1 MSADLLL
8 TVFVAGIA
16 AGTVFLFAAVG
27 EIITERA
34 GVLNLG
40 LEGMMLVGAVTG
52 FLVNHEWRQLW
63 LGALAAIGAG
73 AALGVL
79 YALLVVTFRTNQV
92 VTGLTLVIFA
102 TGLSGYAGESVV
114 GVAPP
119 STFEP
124 VAIPLLS
131 DIPAL
136 GPVFFRQNALVYLS
150 YVFVAATWFWL
161 FKTRPGLNLRSVG
174 ESPETA
180 DAVGIS
186 VTRTRYAAVAAGGG
200 FAGLAGAYLSLAQSP
215 SWVPNMTAGRGW
227 IAIALVIFAT
237 WSPVRAVLGAY
248 LFGCV
253 EALGFRLQAV
263 GVDIPSFFVSMLP
276 YLFTIAVLVVISR
289 DTAGR
294 RLAAPASLGNAFV
307 REER

>member
-1 MSADLLL
+1 MSADLFL
-8 TVFVAGIA
+8 TVFVAGVA

-52 FLVNHEWRQLW
+52 FLVNHQFRQLW
-63 LGALAAIGAG
+63 LGVLAAVVAG
-73 AALGVL
+73 GALGL
-79 YALLVVTFRTNQV
+79 LHALLVVSFRTNQV

-102 TGLSGYAGESVV
+102 GGLSGYAGESVV

-119 STFEP
+119 ATFEP

-131 DIPAL
+131 AIPVL
-136 GPVFFRQNALVYLS
+136 GRVFFRQNPLVYLS
-150 YVFVAATWFWL
+150 YGLVAATWFWL

-186 VTRTRYAAVAAGGG
+186 VTRTRYAAVVAGGG

-237 WSPVRAVLGAY
+237 WSPVRAVFGAY
-248 LFGCV
+248 VFGCV

-276 YLFTIAVLVVISR
+276 YLFTIVVLVVISR
-289 DTAGR
+289 DTARR
-294 RLAAPASLGNAFV
+294 RLAAPASLGNAYV

>member
-8 TVFVAGIA
+8 TVFIAGVA

-52 FLVNHEWRQLW
+52 FLVNHQLGQLW
-63 LGALAAIGAG
+63 LGVLAAVVAG
-73 AALGVL
+73 GALGL
-79 YALLVVTFRTNQV
+79 LHALLVVSFRTNQV

-119 STFEP
+119 ATFEP

-131 DIPAL
+131 AIPIL
-136 GPVFFRQNALVYLS
+136 GRVFFRQNALVYLS
-150 YVFVAATWFWL
+150 YGVVATTWFWL

-186 VTRTRYAAVAAGGG
+186 VTGTRYAAVVAGGG
-200 FAGLAGAYLSLAQSP
+200 FAGLSGAYLSLAQSP

-276 YLFTIAVLVVISR
+276 YLFTIVVLVVISR
-289 DTAGR
+289 DTARR
-294 RLAAPASLGNAFV
+294 RLAAPASLGNAYV

>member
-1 MSADLLL
+1 MSGDLLL
-8 TVFVAGIA
+8 TVFVAGVA

-52 FLVNHEWRQLW
+52 FLVNYELEQLW
-63 LGALAAIGAG
+63 LGVLAAVIAG
-73 AALGVL
+73 GALGL
-79 YALLVVTFRTNQV
+79 LHALLVVGFRTNQV

-119 STFEP
+119 ATFEP
-124 VAIPLLS
+124 VAIPWLS
-131 DIPAL
+131 AIPVL
-136 GPVFFRQNALVYLS
+136 GRIFFRQNALVYLS
-150 YVFVAATWFWL
+150 YGLVGATWFWL

-180 DAVGIS
+180 DAAGIS
-186 VTRTRYAAVAAGGG
+186 VVRTRYAAVVAGGG

-237 WSPVRAVLGAY
+237 WSPVRAVFGAY

-276 YLFTIAVLVVISR
+276 YLFTIVVLVVISR
-289 DTAGR
+289 DTARR
-294 RLAAPASLGNAFV
+294 RLAAPASLGNAYV